1 MDILS
6 LGWQAFE
13 QAKSNDTK
21 PEPIHSVAPQRVF
34 TTQLVITLV
43 SGVFIFLLFCF
54 LRYKWPNI
62 YAVRILRQPS
72 SNPHTLRPLP
82 KNLFGWIK
90 VVYKITDE
98 EIISCAGLDTYVY
111 LCFFKMGI
119 KIFFALSIMAI
130 FILSPIRYHFTGNY
144 DKDSLFGV
152 LKFKPNNPPDFNDD
166 FPNFY
171 WVYPIFTYVFSI
183 VVYYY
188 LYNFTNVVLRT
199 RQKYLASQNSIT
211 DRTIRLDGIPKK
223 LLEREKLKKF
233 VEDLGIGKVMDVKL
247 IYNWTPLEELLEKRH
262 QLMNNLEHLYASM
275 YKMDIDIYNRREIP
289 AVNPIWTEPLDKTKL
304 SELSKKYSTELI
316 AIDDEI
322 KIIQGKFDSDLST
335 IDVKQY
341 QDFKQIPS
349 AFITMDSVASAQ
361 MAAQT
366 ILDPRVY
373 KLMASLAPAPKDIIW
388 ENLKLTYSERMLKS
402 YFITFV
408 IVLSYGFIIF
418 LVVPLTSLLDLKTI
432 TKFWPALGQFI
443 GQSKWLTTFVT
454 GILPPLLF
462 TLLNVLFPYFYQY
475 LSQSQGYTSNSDVE
489 LSTLLKNF
497 FFIFFNLFLIY
508 VAAGTFWDYISYISD
523 TTKIPVQLATSLRRM
538 ALFYVDLIL
547 LQGLTMFPVKLLQ
560 VSDFFLLNILGKLL
574 YFKKLILKTPRDYR
588 AYYFTPQIFDFGIN
602 LPQHILIFIIIL
614 IYSVVSTK
622 IVTCGL
628 VYFVLGLFVYKYQL
642 VYNFV
647 HPPHSTGKV
656 WPMIFRRV
664 ILGLI
669 IFQLF
674 MVGTLALESAIMLSI
689 LCSPLIFVTILVLWN
704 FEKYYVPL
712 NTFIALRA
720 ILNPYDFDKV
730 FDDDQLFSSNNNES
744 DTSAILDELDDVD
757 DVSSEQPL
765 DESSYLLG
773 EESNDTNGTKKPKAQ
788 SSSLSTAEHTIS
800 RRKSTLDEERE
811 QFTDYTYPGL
821 IDPLDGPWIGFT
833 GNFVSM
839 IEYKPQL
846 QQVLEE
852 GRNNDEIAIVDINE
866 QDLVVNKK
874 LKVSEWE

>member
-1 MDILS
+1 MSLLDILS
-6 LGWQAFE
+6 FGWQIIE
-13 QAKSNDTK
+13 ETGDGDKK
-21 PEPIHSVAPQRVF
+21 PDPIHTVGPQRVF
-34 TTQLVITLV
+34 TTQLVLTLV

-62 YAVRILRQPS
+62 YAVRISRQPS
-72 SNPHTLRPLP
+72 GSPHILQPLP
-82 KNLFGWIK
+82 QNLFGWIK

-119 KIFFALSIMAI
+119 KIFFALAIMAI

-144 DKDSLFGV
+144 DKDSLFGI
-152 LKFKPNNPPDFNDD
+152 LKFKPTNPPDFNDD

-171 WVYPIFTYVFSI
+171 WVYPVFTYIFSI

-188 LYNFTNVVLRT
+188 LYDFTNVVLRT

-223 LLEREKLKKF
+223 LLQREKLKKF

-262 QLMNNLEHLYASM
+262 HLMNNLEYIYASM

-289 AVNPIWTEPLDKTKL
+289 AVNPIWNEPTDRPKL
-304 SELSKKYSTELI
+304 LELSKKYSEELI
-316 AIDDEI
+316 NLDHEI
-322 KIIQGKFDSDLST
+322 KHMQGKFDSNLST
-335 IDVKQY
+335 IDVKEN
-341 QDFKQIPS
+341 QDFKQVPS
-349 AFITMDSVASAQ
+349 AFVTMDSVASAQ

-388 ENLKLTYSERMLKS
+388 ENLKLTYAERVLKS

-432 TKFWPALGQFI
+432 SKFWPALGEFI

-560 VSDFFLLNILGKLL
+560 VSDFFMLNILGKLF

-602 LPQHILIFIIIL
+602 LPQHILIFMIIL

-628 VYFVLGLFVYKYQL
+628 VYFVFGLFVYKYQL

-674 MVGTLALESAIMLSI
+674 MVGTLALESAIMLAV

-730 FDDDQLFSSNNNES
+730 FDDDQLFSSNSNES
-744 DTSAILDELDDVD
+744 DTSAVLDDLD
-757 DVSSEQPL
+757 DTDLDQPI

-773 EESNDTNGTKKPKAQ
+773 DENNGSSSSKKPKSQ
-788 SSSLSTAEHTIS
+788 GNTLTTSEHTIT

-846 QQVLEE
+846 QQILEE
-852 GRNNDEIAIVDINE
+852 GRNNDEIATVDISE